1 MAVGDLSFVRWIGS
15 ATSHHSTRSVSFW
28 LHARMDIATYLIQIT
43 DLLPL
48 PGPGVEVGILHLVG
62 PQSHARDGHG
72 FSASE
77 FSWMPTQCTS
87 LLNTM
92 SMPWSVVC
100 SSSNVHTL
108 LSMAPVQQQPENNG
122 GLYLYM
128 RSSTRSRSNDPA
140 SVLPT
145 KWPILGMLPSLI
157 ANIYN
162 FHEYS
167 NVLLA
172 GSGLNFNG
180 DGPPGA
186 GMRFFITCDP
196 ANIQHIFTTNYS
208 NFPKGAEF
216 AAIFD
221 IMAGGFFT
229 IDGELWRL
237 RRMKFVGVISS
248 PRFAD
253 RVAAH
258 CHDKVK
264 DHLLPLL
271 ARIASTSASF
281 DMQEIMARLMFDITA
296 LTVFGVDPGFLSL
309 DMPPIDASLAMD
321 TVMEVGF
328 LRHTMPASLWKTLRW
343 LNIGHER
350 RLHEANKVLRRFVVD
365 TMERRK
371 TNGGQDEDG
380 EVVGDILSLYINDP
394 DYADDDLLCGTLISF
409 MLAGRDTIGTTL
421 PWIFYS
427 LAQNPNVVSTI
438 CSELSPIASHKVARG
453 MGDTVIFEPEET
465 KSLVYLR
472 ATLYETLRLYP
483 PAHMERKTVVADDTM
498 PSGHEVYAG
507 DAVYISLYSMGRME
521 SLWGKDCLD
530 FNPNRWLLEDSNKL
544 KYVPS
549 NKFLAFNSGPRM
561 CPGKEI
567 AVVQMKTIIAAV
579 VWNFDLELVEGQSI
593 QPKLS
598 CLLQMKNG
606 LMMKLKKREA

>member
-1 MAVGDLSFVRWIGS
+1 MDSEGTTCLYINEAIAMSIAFAPYIQVSSPPHTALAIIMSLI
-15 ATSHHSTRSVSFW
+15 STALV
-28 LHARMDIATYLIQIT
+28 
-43 DLLPL
+43 LLVPL
-48 PGPGVEVGILHLVG
+48 
-62 PQSHARDGHG
+62 
-72 FSASE
+72 
-77 FSWMPTQCTS
+77 
-87 LLNTM
+87 
-92 SMPWSVVC
+92 
-100 SSSNVHTL
+100 
-108 LSMAPVQQQPENNG
+108 

-128 RSSTRSRSNDPA
+128 WSCTHSRSNDPA
-140 SVLPT
+140 AAVPPT
-145 KWPILGMLPSLI
+145 KWPILGMLPGLV

-167 NVLLA
+167 YALLA

-221 IMAGGFFT
+221 VMAGGFFT

-237 RRMKFVGVISS
+237 RRMKFVGVIRS

-264 DHLLPLL
+264 NHLLPLL
-271 ARIASTSASF
+271 ARMASTSTSF
-281 DMQEIMARLMFDITA
+281 DMQEVMARLMFDITA
-296 LTVFGVDPGFLSL
+296 MTVFSVDPGFLSL
-309 DMPPIDASLAMD
+309 DMPLIDASLAMD

-343 LNIGHER
+343 LNIGPER
-350 RLHEANKVLRRFVVD
+350 RLHEANRVLRRFVVD

-371 TNGGQDEDG
+371 TNGGQDEDE

-427 LAQNPNVVSTI
+427 LAQNPNVVSI
-438 CSELSPIASHKVARG
+438 IRNELSPIASHKVARG
-453 MGDTVIFEPEET
+453 MGATVIFEPEET

-483 PAHMERKTVVADDTM
+483 PAHMERKTVVTDDTM

-507 DAVYISLYSMGRME
+507 DAIYISLYSMGRME

-530 FNPNRWLLEDSNKL
+530 FNPNRWLLEDGNKI

-579 VWNFDLELVEGQSI
+579 VWNFDLELVESQSI